1 MSAESEDKMHS
12 IDSCIIAVD
21 DAGFEV
27 AEGDRTGE
35 HRRIDFIGQDA
46 RIQVGRV
53 VHLRIRKAARLLR
66 IERDHVRAHDRRA
79 AMLSPCPYGRKSRHR

>member
-1 MSAESEDKMHS
+1 MHS
-12 IDSCIIAVD
+12 IDGCITAVD

-35 HRRIDFIGQDA
+35 RRRIDFIGQDA

-53 VHLRIRKAARLLR
+53 VHPYPEGGRWFLR
-66 IERDHVRAHDRRA
+66 IERDHVRARDRRA
-79 AMLSPCPYGRKSRHR
+79 AMLSPCPYGKKSRHR